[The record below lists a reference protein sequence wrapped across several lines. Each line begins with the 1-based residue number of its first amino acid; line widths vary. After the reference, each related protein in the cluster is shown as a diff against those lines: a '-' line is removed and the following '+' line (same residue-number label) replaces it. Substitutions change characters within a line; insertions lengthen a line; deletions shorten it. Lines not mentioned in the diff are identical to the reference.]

1 MTFPLDETWTFG
13 LVMVRFIAL
22 TVTAPFFSHSSIPMR
37 VRVGLAMGVAMA
49 AGARFGTA
57 PDPVLLDAASLW
69 GLVAREVLIGA
80 MLGFASGLV
89 FSGLALMGEF
99 ASIQGGLGAAT
110 VLDPTSGSSSVVLT
124 SMIQIFGVLIF
135 LAINGHHEVLR
146 GLALSFSVFPV
157 GQMTFHLEAFESV
170 VKLGGVIFRVAVHL
184 AAPVTAAMI
193 ISNVAVGI
201 LGRAIPQLN
210 LMALQLPAHVAT
222 TLLILGLG
230 AGPLTDVMARTI
242 QNFTGEAIQAVLGV
256 R

>member
-1 MTFPLDETWTFG
+1 MTFALDQLWTFA
-13 LVMVRFIAL
+13 LVSVRLVAL
-22 TVTAPFFSHSSIPMR
+22 LLTAPFFSHLLIPMR
-37 VRVGLAMGVAMA
+37 VRVALALAVALA
-49 AGARFGTA
+49 AGSRFGLA
-57 PDPVLLDAASLW
+57 PDPTSMGSATISLLV
-69 GLVAREVLIGA
+69 GREVLVGA
-80 MLGFASGLV
+80 LLGFASGLV

-110 VLDPTSGSSSVVLT
+110 VLDPSSGASSVVLT
-124 SMIQIFGVLIF
+124 SMVQLFGMLIF
-135 LAINGHHEVLR
+135 LAINGHHEVIR

-157 GQMTFHLEAFESV
+157 GQMDFDVGILEPV
-170 VKLGGVIFRVAVHL
+170 VALGGVIFRVAVHL

-201 LGRAIPQLN
+201 LGRSIPQLN

-230 AGPLTDVMARTI
+230 AGPLSDVMARTLGD
-242 QNFTGEAIQAVLGV
+242 FTHEAIASVLGV